1 MNTAAQTPRPLS
13 KSAAS
18 NTGRPKRSPP
28 ERRNYK
34 HTVRLSATENA
45 ALKLR
50 AEQMGMRPAQFIR
63 QVALTCL
70 LPPPPLLQ
78 GEQQGPRPDRAL
90 LGPVAHPKQLTHS
103 TLLGFFFVLVL
114 FLVMALMVSTEA
126 EGTDAP
132 PAPEEDV
139 SATPPEIPAPPAEA
153 FAIPPAPS
161 LLSPPSVIRP
171 YIPSSIFDLET
182 QISDLESDIFIMKLF
197 GLGFAALV
205 LLFLGPLRRGNTP
218 PPPRESLR
226 EREIEVLL
234 AALERQGAV
243 LGNVGQVLADRI
255 RPRAD

>member
-1 MNTAAQTPRPLS
+1 
-13 KSAAS
+13 
-18 NTGRPKRSPP
+18 
-28 ERRNYK
+28 
-34 HTVRLSATENA
+34 
-45 ALKLR
+45 
-50 AEQMGMRPAQFIR
+50 MGMRPAQFIR

-78 GEQQGPRPDRAL
+78 GEQPGPRPDRPL
-90 LGPVAHPKQLTHS
+90 LGPVAHPKQLTPS

-132 PAPEEDV
+132 PAPEKDV
-139 SATPPEIPAPPAEA
+139 SATPPEIPAPLAEA

-197 GLGFAALV
+197 GGAALV
-205 LLFLGPLRRGNTP
+205 LLFLVSMLRGNTP